1 MGNDLRKAKEDR
13 GHDVRDYTNTEV
25 QNIIDEW
32 IHSKK
37 DREILHLRLI
47 DGLTIEEL
55 AERFD
60 RSPRQMQR
68 IINRLQT
75 IVFLHI
81 SL

>member
-1 MGNDLRKAKEDR
+1 
-13 GHDVRDYTNTEV
+13 VREYTNSEI
-25 QNIIDEW
+25 QLIIDEW

-68 IINRLQT
+68 IVNRLQT